1 MEISKEKVNLISHMT
16 LNQMR
21 QSSTFILT
29 DLTSANIYIFQ
40 ENISPDN
47 VFVRIILNHYSH
59 FYFILTLFKS

>member
-1 MEISKEKVNLISHMT
+1 MEISKEKVNLISHLT

-21 QSSTFILT
+21 QSSTVILT
-29 DLTSANIYIFQ
+29 DLTGANIYIFQ

>member
-1 MEISKEKVNLISHMT
+1 MEISKEKVNLISHLT

>member
-1 MEISKEKVNLISHMT
+1 MEISKEKVNLISHLT

-21 QSSTFILT
+21 QSSTVILT

-59 FYFILTLFKS
+59 FYFILILFKS

>member
-1 MEISKEKVNLISHMT
+1 MEISKEKVNLISHLT

-59 FYFILTLFKS
+59 FYFILILFKS

>member
-1 MEISKEKVNLISHMT
+1 MEISKEKVNLISHLT

-21 QSSTFILT
+21 QSSTVILT